1 MELGANKVISTILKH
16 DRKVTSYKIAL
27 LRAINDVVLS
37 FPDVWAFQ
45 QDVAVPLRLLA
56 EYWVAYYWPFVA
68 PDSPIYQGQR
78 ANGKNDMGFR
88 AELTQFRAEW
98 EQFNGELSRPADGFY
113 ILNELRIPRRRASY
127 PASLLGAYQ
136 KAIRAIAKTLE
147 MPIRYAGPGNWT
159 VFEEPKRYDQ
169 LSDSIPAW
177 LNQRIIPVPGT
188 QPQDKC
194 LLISAKLWQTFQG
207 MSLWVEAL
215 CIHEWCLFSER
226 IMQEQPNLDR
236 GDIYTLLTDRPDNR
250 RPLTWESNQIDLLLM
265 EGHEFVCP
273 WTNKRIVEG
282 TAYDLDHLL
291 PVSIYPINELW
302 NLVPSDPG
310 FNRHVKR
317 DRLPSPERLAE
328 ARPRLERDYE
338 GYGASA
344 TLAQTLQEDVSIRF
358 STLDAAPS
366 RFSEAVA
373 VVVVGLMEQVAES
386 RNWERF

>member
-1 MELGANKVISTILKH
+1 MEPAASKVISTILKH

-37 FPDVWAFQ
+37 FPDVWTFQ

-68 PDSPIYQGQR
+68 LANPIYQGQR

-88 AELTQFRAEW
+88 AELTQFRAAW
-98 EQFNGELSRPADGFY
+98 EQFNNELSRPADGFY
-113 ILNELRIPRRRASY
+113 ILNELRISRRRAIY
-127 PASLLGAYQ
+127 PASLLNAYQ
-136 KAIRAIAKTLE
+136 KTIRAIAKTLE

-169 LSDSIPAW
+169 LGDRSIP
-177 LNQRIIPVPGT
+177 IPGT

-194 LLISAKLWQTFQG
+194 LLISASLWQTFQG

-226 IMQEQPNLDR
+226 IGQEQSFHNR
-236 GDIYTLLTDRPDNR
+236 GTIYSLLTDRPDNR

-273 WTNKRIVEG
+273 WTDKRIIEG

-302 NLVPSDPG
+302 NLVPSDPQ

-344 TLAQTLQEDVSIRF
+344 TLAQTLQEDVTHSLLHAGYG
-358 STLDAAPS
+358 TL
-366 RFSEAVA
+366 
-373 VVVVGLMEQVAES
+373 QVL
-386 RNWERF
+386 